1 MKYILIIIAFFFVS
15 INTHAQSYIEHEIIL
30 MLSPNTSLE
39 TIDNQLNSIE
49 FKNNILKKNEISNTN
64 TNANTNINTNAN
76 INTNTNANIN
86 TNTNANTNINTK
98 SWFKISKVLSKNMNI
113 VLIEIDENLD
123 ELTIAQSLE
132 KLPNIEF
139 AQLNYIGEYR
149 TIPND
154 EWYSKQWD
162 MNIISATDAWSW
174 STGGLSP
181 NGDTIV
187 VFVIDAGIDLNH
199 EDLSNNIWVNYTEI
213 PNNGI
218 DDDNNDYIDD
228 YYGWY
233 LDDNSDNHLPSLH
246 GTGVSGVIGAQ
257 GNNDIGVT
265 GINWTVKVLPF
276 SIAAQNLTA
285 SNVIKAYDY
294 ALEMRQRYD
303 DSGGSEGAYIVATNF
318 SAGFAGGFPQ
328 SYTAL
333 CEVYNLLGAKGI
345 LSSSAVPNN
354 TDVDVHIAGD
364 IPTLCPSSYLI
375 TVTNTDS
382 TDTRKGAYGIDAVDL
397 AAPGSN
403 CYTTRPINNYG
414 TFGGTSC
421 ATPHVTGSIAL
432 LYSLDNELFRQEMTN
447 KPDNT
452 ALLIKSIILD
462 GTDKLDAL
470 KAKTVS
476 NGRLNLGTSMNLLA
490 NYYEGWSESLR
501 FISVRPNPVNDLLYI
516 TYQTSEIGKF
526 NVILYNSVGQ
536 LILIEEK
543 ESTEIGFQSFQI
555 ALSNTAAG
563 VYFLLLKNSQDTL
576 IKKIVVY

>member
-1 MKYILIIIAFFFVS
+1 MKHIIIIAFFFVS
-15 INTHAQSYIEHEIIL
+15 INGHAQSYIEHEIIL
-30 MLSPNTSLE
+30 MLSPNISLE
-39 TIDNQLNSIE
+39 TIDNELNNFE
-49 FKNNILKKNEISNTN
+49 FEKNIFKKNKISNTK
-64 TNANTNINTNAN
+64 INTN
-76 INTNTNANIN
+76 
-86 TNTNANTNINTK
+86 
-98 SWFKISKVLSKNMNI
+98 SWFKISKILSKNMNI

-123 ELTIAQSLE
+123 ELAVAQSLQ

-139 AQLNYIGEYR
+139 AQLNYIGDYR
-149 TIPND
+149 TVPND
-154 EWYSKQWD
+154 ELYSKQWD
-162 MNIISATDAWSW
+162 MDIISAADAWNL

-181 NGDTIV
+181 NDDTIV

-199 EDLSNNIWVNYTEI
+199 EDLSNNIWVNYAEI

-218 DDDNNDYIDD
+218 DDDNNNYVDD

-233 LDDNSDNHLPSLH
+233 LDNNSDNHVPSLH
-246 GTGVSGVIGAQ
+246 GTGVSGVIGAE

-303 DSGGSEGAYIVATNF
+303 NSGGSDGAYIVATNF
-318 SAGFAGGFPQ
+318 SAGFSGGFPQ
-328 SYTAL
+328 SYAVF

-345 LSSSAVPNN
+345 LSVSAVPNN
-354 TDVDVHIAGD
+354 PEIDVHIEGD

-382 TDTRKGAYGIDAVDL
+382 TDTRKGAYGNYAVDL

-403 CYTTRPINNYG
+403 CYTTRPIDNYG

-432 LYSLDNELFRQEMTN
+432 LYSLANELFRQEIEN
-447 KPDNT
+447 EPANT

-462 GTDKLDAL
+462 GTDRLDAL
-470 KAKTVS
+470 DSKTLS
-476 NGRLNLGTSMNLLA
+476 SGRLNLGASMTLLA
-490 NYYEGWSESLR
+490 NYYEGWSEAFR
-501 FISVRPNPVNDLLYI
+501 FVSVRPNPVDDLLYV
-516 TYQTSEIGKF
+516 TYQTSEIGQF
-526 NVILYNSVGQ
+526 DVILYNSIGQ

-555 ALSNTAAG
+555 ALSNTEAG